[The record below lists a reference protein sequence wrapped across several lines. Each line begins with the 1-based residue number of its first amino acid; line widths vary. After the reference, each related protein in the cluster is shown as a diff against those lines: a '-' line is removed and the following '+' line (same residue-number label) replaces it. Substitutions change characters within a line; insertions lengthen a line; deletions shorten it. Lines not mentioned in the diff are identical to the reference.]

1 MELKNSKSMDVDTT
15 DKEKKIKIKMEKK
28 KMLKFNKY
36 IYQVLKKVHPDIA
49 ISAEA
54 INMMN
59 TILTYMMLKL
69 AQKASK
75 HNKIRHKNS
84 PLVEPDISSA
94 VREVFSQKMAD
105 LALLSAFNSVIRLNV
120 EDICH
125 GITKM

>member
-94 VREVFSQKMAD
+94 VREVFSQNMAD